1 MFSHLLIYIYMYVLL
16 ISTFWL
22 MAFHWVS
29 VGLFVYLNEKYLMVV
44 LFLLMLLFFSSIKGI
59 FTREF
64 IEYFHQDDSQSLAF
78 ITSGL
83 LQSVPLFLSPIVC
96 IVINK
101 YQCRPVAFVGSV
113 ILFMSL
119 ILTRFFV
126 SSLFSLNIIVGLMT
140 SCGLACVYIPGQLYS
155 KFLFPVLI

>member
-1 MFSHLLIYIYMYVLL
+1 MSFIFWPMEYHCLLVSSYVWERF
-16 ISTFWL
+16 IWKI
-22 MAFHWVS
+22 
-29 VGLFVYLNEKYLMVV
+29 N
-44 LFLLMLLFFSSIKGI
+44 FFYFFNKQFQGI

-64 IEYFHQDDSQSLAF
+64 IEYFHQNDSQSLAF

-113 ILFMSL
+113 ILFLSL
-119 ILTRFFV
+119 IFTRFFV
-126 SSLFSLNIIVGLMT
+126 NSLFSLNIIVGLMT
-140 SCGLACVYIPGQLYS
+140 SCGLACVYIPGYINFFIL
-155 KFLFPVLI
+155 FLLSCSISYIKNLFQRL